1 MQNKNLEYFIEKN
14 LQFRP
19 RFFAYIRSQEGLLFT
34 KYARFLKPKS
44 LDFGCGDGFFAE
56 TVFGRKKIDIGLDVP
71 NSRMQIAKHN
81 KVYKQ
86 LVTYNGSKI
95 PLRPSSLKTVVSNC
109 VFEHIPQIEK
119 SVQEIYSV
127 LKPGGYLLTSVM
139 CSPWSTN
146 LSGAKWG
153 GLAYVRWFN
162 RVQEHNALYSKKQW
176 ISLFHKSGFSIEVS
190 EDYLFKRASQKTELF
205 HYLSVPSLLLYKIIG
220 KWTLGIK
227 PHKKEVEAIK
237 TLIIS
242 DKQHPSACFFVLK
255 KKEKLRKN

>member
-34 KYARFLKPKS
+34 KYAQFIKSKS

-56 TVFGRKKIDIGLDVP
+56 TVFGRKTIDIGLDVP
-71 NSRMQIAKHN
+71 SSRMQIAERN
-81 KVYKQ
+81 SVYKRIIA
-86 LVTYNGSKI
+86 YNGSKI

-109 VFEHIPQIEK
+109 VFEHIPHIEK

-127 LKPGGYLLTSVM
+127 LRPGGYLLTSVM

-153 GLAYVRWFN
+153 GLAYVKWFN
-162 RVQEHNALYSKKQW
+162 QIQEHNALYSKKQW
-176 ISLFHKSGFSIEVS
+176 ISLFRKSGFSIEVS
-190 EDYLFKRASQKTELF
+190 EDYLFKKASQKTEIF
-205 HYLSVPSLLLYKIIG
+205 HYLSVPSLLLYKLTG

-227 PHKKEVEAIK
+227 PHHKEINEIRD
-237 TLIIS
+237 IILS
-242 DKQHPSACFFVLK
+242 DKHHPSACFFVLK
-255 KKEKLRKN
+255 KKERYRKN